1 MECVFTYSNAILVVD
16 VDKYYFVAI
25 MAWEKIIIERIR
37 RQDFLLSNFGFKIM
51 ANKIVSFL

>member
-1 MECVFTYSNAILVVD
+1 MECVFTYSNTILVVD

-25 MAWEKIIIERIR
+25 MAWEKNIIERIR